1 MNTYERIKSHI
12 ANHAYKKGQHKG
24 DAPAGDRHMT
34 HFRLV
39 DRGDHV
45 AVHMWRTDI
54 VRAYPDGKLVI
65 DCDGWLG
72 HSTTKLRLGEA
83 LHKFAH
89 MNYDRGIPHTR
100 SVFSYSQSVMR
111 VGGKLIRYYDGVT
124 LQEHGELVGEF
135 TVTSA
140 LRPFEAKRINKAESK
155 ELSDGIKASGF
166 KDIFKILHATS
177 PEPEATHLSIYPHRE
192 MNRIISNAEY
202 ADRWADLIQVLSW
215 ERKYSP
221 TASGY
226 NLAWHKAPA
235 EDVWKSLMNKLKGD
249 MYEVVK
255 TTVYEK

>member
-1 MNTYERIKSHI
+1 MNTYERIKAHI

-24 DAPAGDRHMT
+24 DAPAGERRMT

-39 DRGDHV
+39 DRGDYV
-45 AVHMWRTDI
+45 VVHMWRTDI

-72 HSTTKLRLGEA
+72 HSTTKLRLSEA
-83 LHKFAH
+83 LYKFAH
-89 MNYDRGIPHTR
+89 MRYDRGIPCTL
-100 SVFSYSQSVMR
+100 SVFSYNQSVMR
-111 VGGKLIRYYDGVT
+111 VGGKLIRYYDGIT
-124 LQEHGELVGEF
+124 LQEQGVGEF
-135 TVTSA
+135 TVTSG

-155 ELSDGIKASGF
+155 ELSDDIKASGF
-166 KDIFKILHATS
+166 KAMFKILHTTS
-177 PEPEATHLSIYPHRE
+177 PEPEAGHLTIYPNRD
-192 MNRIISNAEY
+192 MNRIISDAEY

-215 ERKYSP
+215 DRKYRY

-226 NLAWHKAPA
+226 ELVWHKAPA
-235 EDVWKSLMNKLKGD
+235 EDVWKNLMNKLKGD

>member
-1 MNTYERIKSHI
+1 MNTYERIKAHI
-12 ANHAYKKGQHKG
+12 ADHAYKKGQYKG
-24 DAPAGDRHMT
+24 DAPAGDRRMT
-34 HFRLV
+34 HLRLV

-45 AVHMWRTDI
+45 VVHMWRTDI

-72 HSTTKLRLGEA
+72 HSTTKLRLSEA

-89 MNYDRGIPHTR
+89 ISYDRGIPHMR

-124 LQEHGELVGEF
+124 LQERGDGEF
-135 TVTSA
+135 TVTSE

-166 KDIFKILHATS
+166 KDMFKILHATS
-177 PEPEATHLSIYPHRE
+177 PEPEGSRLNSYSYRDINLIVT
-192 MNRIISNAEY
+192 NAEY
-202 ADRWADLIQVLSW
+202 ANRWADMVQALSW
-215 ERKYSP
+215 ERKYRF

-226 NLAWHKAPA
+226 ELEWHKTLA
-235 EDVWKSLMNKLKGD
+235 EEVWKNLMRKLKGS